1 MDVSSI
7 RSGLKGSSRS
17 ENYSG
22 CCLPLIKYMK
32 KNNVLALKYRP
43 QNFKDLIGQEVI
55 SKTIL
60 NAIKLNKTPNAY
72 LLTGIRGVGKTTTAR
87 LIAKALNCS
96 TTNNNGV
103 CENEKSCS
111 SCKEISNSNHIDVLE
126 MDAASKTGIDDV
138 REIIESSKYSP
149 TSAKF
154 KIFIIDE
161 VHMLSKQAFNGLL
174 KTLEEP
180 PPSLK
185 FILATTEVRKIPVTI
200 LSRCQRYDLKRVE
213 IEKILD
219 HLKKISNLESGK
231 ITDDALRLISQA
243 SEGSVRDA
251 ISLLDR
257 AIIMQNITESGKI
270 DGNDVRNMLGLAD
283 KTKLLSLMKEIFEG
297 QEKNAITILKELV
310 ENGIDANN
318 FLNDILEL
326 IFLFSRK
333 INLGKIEKDIMISET
348 EIKLIDQYSKGLNM
362 IDLGL
367 FWQLTLKTIE
377 DLKISG
383 NENIVLEMYLMQM
396 VHLKKIGKED
406 SVIEEKQDNN
416 PEIKD
421 SIKFEENK
429 NKVINKEI
437 NNKTKNQLKST
448 FQIKTESLNN
458 SEGKESTKKIEL
470 NSLEELIELA
480 KKENEIELRYDLERN
495 VKLVSFSKGK
505 IDISFNE
512 KLNKNFIKLLSEKL
526 LKWTGERWII
536 SLSKSVGTKTIFEK
550 NIAKNKEKI
559 NDLERSEVN
568 TKVQKSF
575 PDAKLTD
582 VIE

>member
-1 MDVSSI
+1 M
-7 RSGLKGSSRS
+7 
-17 ENYSG
+17 
-22 CCLPLIKYMK
+22 
-32 KNNVLALKYRP
+32 
-43 QNFKDLIGQEVI
+43 
-55 SKTIL
+55 
-60 NAIKLNKTPNAY
+60 
-72 LLTGIRGVGKTTTAR
+72 
-87 LIAKALNCS
+87 
-96 TTNNNGV
+96 
-103 CENEKSCS
+103 
-111 SCKEISNSNHIDVLE
+111 
-126 MDAASKTGIDDV
+126 
-138 REIIESSKYSP
+138 
-149 TSAKF
+149 
-154 KIFIIDE
+154 
-161 VHMLSKQAFNGLL
+161 
-174 KTLEEP
+174 
-180 PPSLK
+180 
-185 FILATTEVRKIPVTI
+185 
-200 LSRCQRYDLKRVE
+200 
-213 IEKILD
+213 
-219 HLKKISNLESGK
+219 
-231 ITDDALRLISQA
+231 RLISQA

>member
-1 MDVSSI
+1 
-7 RSGLKGSSRS
+7 
-17 ENYSG
+17 
-22 CCLPLIKYMK
+22 
-32 KNNVLALKYRP
+32 
-43 QNFKDLIGQEVI
+43 
-55 SKTIL
+55 
-60 NAIKLNKTPNAY
+60 
-72 LLTGIRGVGKTTTAR
+72 
-87 LIAKALNCS
+87 
-96 TTNNNGV
+96 
-103 CENEKSCS
+103 
-111 SCKEISNSNHIDVLE
+111 
-126 MDAASKTGIDDV
+126 
-138 REIIESSKYSP
+138 
-149 TSAKF
+149 
-154 KIFIIDE
+154 
-161 VHMLSKQAFNGLL
+161 
-174 KTLEEP
+174 
-180 PPSLK
+180 
-185 FILATTEVRKIPVTI
+185 
-200 LSRCQRYDLKRVE
+200 
-213 IEKILD
+213 
-219 HLKKISNLESGK
+219 
-231 ITDDALRLISQA
+231 
-243 SEGSVRDA
+243 
-251 ISLLDR
+251 
-257 AIIMQNITESGKI
+257 
-270 DGNDVRNMLGLAD
+270 
-283 KTKLLSLMKEIFEG
+283 
-297 QEKNAITILKELV
+297 
-310 ENGIDANN
+310 
-318 FLNDILEL
+318 
-326 IFLFSRK
+326 
-333 INLGKIEKDIMISET
+333 MISET

-536 SLSKSVGTKTIFEK
+536 SLSKSEGTKTIFEK
-550 NIAKNKEKI
+550 NIEKNKEKI

-575 PDAKLTD
+575 PDYS
-582 VIE
+582 ISR